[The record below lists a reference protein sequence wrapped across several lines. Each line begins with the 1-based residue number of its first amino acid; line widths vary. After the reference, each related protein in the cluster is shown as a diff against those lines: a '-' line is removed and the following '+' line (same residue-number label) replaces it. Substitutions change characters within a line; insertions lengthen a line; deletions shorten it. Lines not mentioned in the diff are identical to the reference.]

1 MSALRMTLL
10 CVLTVLDPVSG
21 QKGLGSLQP
30 WMQGLIAV
38 AVFLAL
44 VGIAF
49 AVNKFWCQEEPAPE
63 ELTMA
68 MGDRKEGS
76 LAGTV
81 GRYVS
86 TAADFRSWEHANAYE
101 NTPVPDEKI
110 RSTPM

>member
-1 MSALRMTLL
+1 MSNLRMTLL

-21 QKGLGSLQP
+21 QKGLGPLQP
-30 WMQGLIAV
+30 WIQGLIAV
-38 AVFLAL
+38 VVFLAL

-63 ELTMA
+63 DLTMA
-68 MGDRKEGS
+68 VGDQKEGS
-76 LAGTV
+76 LAGTK

-86 TAADFRSWEHANAYE
+86 TAANFRSWEHANAYE
-101 NTPVPDEKI
+101 NTPGAEEKI